1 MISEQNY
8 ICLLLF
14 FFQPKELVQKIDQMI
29 EARQNQIT
37 QLFEARQNQFTQ
49 LFEASQNQ
57 FTELF
62 KFQVIYFI
70 IWQHLLLLTHYIGF
84 LCL

>member
-8 ICLLLF
+8 IF
-14 FFQPKELVQKIDQMI
+14 FFCFVFFKPKELVQKIDQMF
-29 EARQNQIT
+29 EASQNQIT
-37 QLFEARQNQFTQ
+37 QLFETRQNQFTQ

-62 KFQVIYFI
+62 KFQVIY
-70 IWQHLLLLTHYIGF
+70 L
-84 LCL
+84 